1 MPDLRLDHIGI
12 QVRDLLRTAE
22 AFERLF
28 GYRRVT
34 DPVVNTRHG
43 VSGVFLEK
51 PDSIAIKLIT
61 PVTPGPHA
69 YGLHHLAFMAPDLES
84 TLIELGV
91 AGARTLS
98 PPQPGEM
105 FDDEL
110 IAFVRAAGINVELIT
125 TDRRRARIE

>member
-1 MPDLRLDHIGI
+1 MGI

-28 GYRRVT
+28 GYCRVT

-43 VSGVFLEK
+43 VRGVFLEK
-51 PDSIAIKLIT
+51 ADSISLKLIT
-61 PVTPGPHA
+61 PLSPGPHA
-69 YGLHHLAFMAPDLES
+69 YGLHHLAFMASDLDS
-84 TLIELGV
+84 ALVELGV

-98 PPQPGEM
+98 PLQPGEM

-110 IAFVRAAGINVELIT
+110 IAFVRAAGVNVELIT
-125 TDRRRARIE
+125 TDRRRGRIG

>member
-1 MPDLRLDHIGI
+1 MPDLRLDHVGI

-43 VSGVFLEK
+43 VRGVFLEK
-51 PDSIAIKLIT
+51 ADSISLKLIT
-61 PVTPGPHA
+61 PLSPGPHA
-69 YGLHHLAFMAPDLES
+69 YGLHHLAFMAPDLDS
-84 TLIELGV
+84 ALVELGV

-98 PPQPGEM
+98 QPQPGEM

-110 IAFVRAAGINVELIT
+110 IAFVRAAGVNVELIT
-125 TDRRRARIE
+125 TDRRRGRIG

>member
-1 MPDLRLDHIGI
+1 MPDLRLDHVGI
-12 QVRDLLRTAE
+12 QVRELLRTAE

-34 DPVVNTRHG
+34 APVVNTRHG
-43 VSGVFLEK
+43 VRGVFLEK
-51 PDSIAIKLIT
+51 ADSISLKLIT
-61 PVTPGPHA
+61 PLSPGPHA
-69 YGLHHLAFMAPDLES
+69 YGLHHLAFMAPDLDS
-84 TLIELGV
+84 ALVELGV

-110 IAFVRAAGINVELIT
+110 IAFVRAAGVNVELIT
-125 TDRRRARIE
+125 TDRRRGRIG

>member
-1 MPDLRLDHIGI
+1 MGI

-43 VSGVFLEK
+43 VRGVFLEK
-51 PDSIAIKLIT
+51 ADSISLKLIT
-61 PVTPGPHA
+61 PLSPGPHA
-69 YGLHHLAFMAPDLES
+69 YGLHHLAFMAPDLDS
-84 TLIELGV
+84 TLVELGA

-110 IAFVRAAGINVELIT
+110 IAFVRAAGVNVELIT
-125 TDRRRARIE
+125 TDRRRGRIG

>member
-1 MPDLRLDHIGI
+1 MPDLRLDHVGI

-28 GYRRVT
+28 GYRRAT

-43 VSGVFLEK
+43 VRGVFLEK
-51 PDSIAIKLIT
+51 PGSLTLKLIT

-69 YGLHHLAFMAPDLES
+69 YGLHHLAFMVSDLES
-84 TLIELGV
+84 TLVELKV

-110 IAFVRAAGINVELIT
+110 IAFVRAAGINVELVT
-125 TDRRRARIE
+125 TDRWRARIE

>member
-43 VSGVFLEK
+43 VRGVFLDK
-51 PDSIAIKLIT
+51 PGSLPLKLIT

-84 TLIELGV
+84 TLVELGV
-91 AGARTLS
+91 AGAHTLS
-98 PPQPGEM
+98 PPQPAEM

-110 IAFVRAAGINVELIT
+110 VAVVRAAGINVELVV
-125 TDRRRARIE
+125 TDRWRGRIS